1 MTNIILTSKIEL
13 EAIIQNSLRKVINE
27 GKREMPDDHH
37 TEILNIQEA
46 SKYLKLAKQTLY
58 SFTSKRAI
66 PFFKKG
72 KKLYFKKI
80 ELNSWLTEGKQLSKA
95 EIESFGKISKKR

>member
-13 EAIIQNSLRKVINE
+13 EAIIQESVRKAINE
-27 GKREMPDDHH
+27 GKREMPDDH

-46 SKYLKLAKQTLY
+46 SKYLNLAKQTLY
-58 SFTSKRAI
+58 SFTSKRVI

-72 KKLYFKKI
+72 KKLYFKRI
-80 ELNSWLTEGKQLSKA
+80 ELNNWLTEGKQLSKD